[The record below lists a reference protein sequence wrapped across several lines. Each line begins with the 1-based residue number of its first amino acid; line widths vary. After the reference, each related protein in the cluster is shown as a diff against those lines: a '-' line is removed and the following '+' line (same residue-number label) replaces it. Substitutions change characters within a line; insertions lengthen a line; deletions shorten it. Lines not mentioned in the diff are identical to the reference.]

1 MHQVWDPCN
10 RWVSSDSSA
19 LTDSNTERV
28 KEKNSEIVYAKFI
41 EMLDFSDFLKLFQSK
56 TFAWW

>member
-1 MHQVWDPCN
+1 MRPLQPLSQF
-10 RWVSSDSSA
+10 RLTA

-56 TFAWW
+56 TFA